1 MYTVIQILKKHFHKK
16 MQFSKLFLSMGL
28 KKHMANTSI
37 QKLQIQL
44 CELKLQ
50 ERHVRSDIHSLV
62 KKNATID
69 FYQAQKLHA
78 LKNGIQK
85 KIEVIENNLIPNIIA

>member
-1 MYTVIQILKKHFHKK
+1 MTN
-16 MQFSKLFLSMGL
+16 
-28 KKHMANTSI
+28 AAI

-50 ERHVRSDIHSLV
+50 ERHVRSDIHTLV

-69 FYQAQKLHA
+69 FYQAQKLHT
-78 LKNGIQK
+78 LKNGLQK
-85 KIEVIENNLIPNIIA
+85 KIETIENNLIPNIIA